1 MPVTNLDFFR
11 GRWADRAGSTAG
23 IRVAIE
29 PNGPRFAVAV
39 LERNAVICVTP
50 SAAAEGNTIPL
61 GHNAHVQLCT
71 DAENGR
77 RLLRYRRGTV
87 DVLLVPR
94 FSAA

>member
-1 MPVTNLDFFR
+1 MPATNLDFFR
-11 GRWADRAGSTAG
+11 GRWADRARGAAG

-39 LERNAVICVTP
+39 LERDAVVCVAP

-61 GHNAHVQLCT
+61 GQGAHVQLCT

-87 DVLLVPR
+87 DVLLVQR
-94 FSAA
+94 CTAA